1 MGAQRGMRFSC
12 DQTWEAMQA
21 RGADRFCD
29 RCAKPVLDLTQVGRE
44 ELRARYAVAPD
55 TCGRFTLEQ
64 VEPDLTPLPAVSQ
77 HMLNGALAA
86 LTALTLQTAYAQGT
100 TTPAPATEQSM
111 GERSV
116 EQGRSVEVWERCW
129 VEKSVEPAAT
139 VAPAAPR
146 VRYYWS
152 KRFPFVHKRRQFR
165 FIGCPSF

>member
-1 MGAQRGMRFSC
+1 MGAQRGMRFNC

-21 RGADRFCD
+21 RDTDRFCD
-29 RCAKPVLDLTQVGRE
+29 RCAKPVLDLTQWGRE
-44 ELRARYAVAPD
+44 ELRALYAVAPD
-55 TCGRFTLEQ
+55 TCGRFSLEQ
-64 VEPDLTPLPAVSQ
+64 VEPDLTPLPTVSQ

-100 TTPAPATEQSM
+100 TTPAPATEQST
-111 GERSV
+111 GARSV

-129 VEKSVEPAAT
+129 VEKSVEPTAT

-152 KRFPFVHKRRQFR
+152 RRFPFVHKRRQFR